1 MTRSP
6 CTETPAI
13 IISFGVQPYLLQI
26 HTDTP
31 LSDIAFGSGT
41 SATFTETLRLKGNGR
56 VGIGTVSPQTSL
68 HVASGDVYLGNVTNP
83 MFGGKAMFF
92 ENQGGD
98 VQNSFRIQ
106 AGAATYPYDNLFLA
120 GYSNAG
126 ATRGTGIKFFT
137 APAGGGQIA
146 RVTIDP
152 DGNVRIG
159 TPAPGIAKLD
169 VGIDNTS
176 PYAVR
181 GVSSGSTIGV
191 YGLSAAGGYGVY
203 GRSSGGYGVVGQSDT
218 SVGVYGVSSSGI
230 AGYFNGKPA
239 LRRVRERH
247 HRAAGA
253 DPAAAGADRP
263 AAARAGG
270 AEGPHVCVAPGSGRL
285 SLNANGMLAGTTF
298 GGGERTGTP

>member
-1 MTRSP
+1 
-6 CTETPAI
+6 
-13 IISFGVQPYLLQI
+13 
-26 HTDTP
+26 
-31 LSDIAFGSGT
+31 
-41 SATFTETLRLKGNGR
+41 
-56 VGIGTVSPQTSL
+56 
-68 HVASGDVYLGNVTNP
+68 

-230 AGYFNGKPA
+230 AGYFNGKVVITT
-239 LRRVRERH
+239 LG
-247 HRAAGA
+247 AAGGTSLCVNTSNEV
-253 DPAAAGADRP
+253 AACSSSLRYKTDVQPFVGGLDILQRLRP
-263 AAARAGG
+263 IAF
-270 AEGPHVCVAPGSGRL
+270 
-285 SLNANGMLAGTTF
+285 T
-298 GGGERTGTP
+298 